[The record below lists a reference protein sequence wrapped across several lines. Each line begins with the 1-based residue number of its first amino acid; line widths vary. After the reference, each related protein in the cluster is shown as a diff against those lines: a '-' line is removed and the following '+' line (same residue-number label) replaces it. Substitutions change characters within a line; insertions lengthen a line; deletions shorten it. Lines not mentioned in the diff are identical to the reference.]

1 MSFLGVPL
9 GNQGT
14 GTVVKDGCGKIFYHS
29 SIHSA
34 LRNALFLR
42 TTTLGCVHPLKLA
55 GSLLRIRELPL
66 SSQEA
71 DMHWRWV
78 ASLLG

>member
-14 GTVVKDGCGKIFYHS
+14 GTVVKDGCGKIFYDS

-42 TTTLGCVHPLKLA
+42 TTTLGCVHPGPGYQSYIYTYKILHDSRTS
-55 GSLLRIRELPL
+55 G
-66 SSQEA
+66 
-71 DMHWRWV
+71 
-78 ASLLG
+78 